1 VITGDGAAGYRP
13 GAPYDRIIVTCS
25 VATVPWAWVEQTR
38 PGGVIVAPWGPP
50 MANDHLL
57 RITVGLDGGVGTI
70 VDSVGFMRLRASAGR
85 SPTSPMTFPAAG
97 PRSASTT

>member
-1 VITGDGAAGYRP
+1 
-13 GAPYDRIIVTCS
+13 
-25 VATVPWAWVEQTR
+25 
-38 PGGVIVAPWGPP
+38 

-85 SPTSPMTFPAAG
+85 SPTSAMTFPAAG